1 MEIVKEENTSKGRMV
16 AKDGDKEMGEMT
28 FSVTND
34 FIIVDHTEVADE
46 YKGQGV
52 GVKLFWAQRCS
63 ARKIGK
69 SCRYVLFPDQCL
81 KKIRILLM
89 YFGMARYK
97 NKCGFV
103 ISGPNMLNNI

>member
-52 GVKLFWAQRCS
+52 GVKLFWALVEML
-63 ARKIGK
+63 RKEDRK
-69 SCRYVLFPDQCL
+69 VMPLCPFSRSMFEKNSDTFDVLRHGSL
-81 KKIRILLM
+81 
-89 YFGMARYK
+89 
-97 NKCGFV
+97 
-103 ISGPNMLNNI
+103 